1 MEVTQ
6 DVEVTF
12 RDLGLSEGTLAAVEA
27 KGFITPSPIQAAC
40 IPMLLRNEKDI
51 IGRAQTGTG
60 KTAAFGLPLIDL
72 LDEENRSPQAI
83 VITPTRELALQVAN
97 EIISFKGNKRL
108 QVCAVYGGA
117 NMREQL
123 RDLNRG
129 VHIVV
134 GTPGRIMDHIQRGS
148 LDLSGISHVILDE
161 ADEMLDMGFRD
172 DIETILRSTPENN
185 RMLLF
190 SATMPREIL
199 DIARKFMGDY
209 EMISVK
215 KEDVANASIEQMYYD
230 VYERDK
236 LEALIRI
243 METQKDFYGI
253 IFCQTKI
260 DTDSVANKLIERG
273 YGAEALHGDVSQSQR
288 ERILAKFK
296 KKSIN
301 ILVATDVA
309 ARGID
314 VNDLTHV
321 INYAL
326 PQDPESYIHRIGR
339 TGRAGKKGIAISLI
353 APPDFRKLSS
363 IKRIA
368 KTEIKKGILPGIQE
382 VINSKLDNLKEAVTA
397 TIAAGELEKYLVTAE
412 EMLAFSTPEEV
423 VAALLKQLLA
433 DSIDESNFGNISEVV
448 AGGRDSRG
456 GRDFERRGTDRGFG
470 GAGRFGRDRDRGGDR
485 GGFGRDRDGG
495 GDRSRRSFSGATGT
509 GGNREGGERL
519 FIALGKL
526 DNLTPRTLVDL
537 IHEKSGV
544 PGRFINEV
552 KVMEKFSFVSVS
564 DRDADRVINA
574 LNKDSK
580 GNRTIAERSQK

>member
-12 RDLGLSEGTLAAVEA
+12 RDLGLSESTLAAVEA

-40 IPMLLRNEKDI
+40 IPILLRNEKDI

-72 LDEENRSPQAI
+72 LNEDNRSPQAI
-83 VITPTRELALQVAN
+83 IITPTRELALQVAN

-123 RDLNRG
+123 RDLNKG

-190 SATMPREIL
+190 SATMPSEIR

-209 EMISVK
+209 EEIAVQK
-215 KEDVANASIEQMYYD
+215 QDIANRSIEQKYYD

-236 LEALIRI
+236 LEALVRI

-326 PQDPESYIHRIGR
+326 PQDPESYVHRIGR
-339 TGRAGKKGIAISLI
+339 TGRAGKKGIAISLVS
-353 APPDFRKLSS
+353 PPDFRKLAT
-363 IKRIA
+363 IKRVA
-368 KTEIKKGILPGIQE
+368 KTEITKAVLPGIQE
-382 VINSKLDNLKEAVTA
+382 VINSKLDNLKESVTA
-397 TIAAGELEKYLVTAE
+397 TIAAGDLEKYLVTAE
-412 EMLAFSTPEEV
+412 EMLAFSSPEEV
-423 VAALLKQLLA
+423 VAALLKQVLA
-433 DSIDESNFGNISEVV
+433 DTIDESNFGMISEVV
-448 AGGRDSRG
+448 PGGRDGRGG
-456 GRDFERRGTDRGFG
+456 GRDFDRRGGGDRGFG
-470 GAGRFGRDRDRGGDR
+470 GSGRFGRDRDRGGDR

-495 GDRSRRSFSGATGT
+495 GDRSRRSFSGET
-509 GGNREGGERL
+509 GGGREGGERL

>member
-1 MEVTQ
+1 MEVIQ
-6 DVEVTF
+6 DKVVTF
-12 RDLGLSEGTLAAVEA
+12 RDLGLSENTLDAIEA
-27 KGFITPSPIQAAC
+27 KGFTIPTPIQAAC
-40 IPMLLRNEKDI
+40 IPVLLSDEKDI

-72 LDEENRSPQAI
+72 LDEEVRSPQAI
-83 VITPTRELALQVAN
+83 IIAPTRELALQVAN
-97 EIISFKGNKRL
+97 EIISFKGKKRL
-108 QVCAVYGGA
+108 FVAAVYGGA

-123 RDLNRG
+123 RDLQKG
-129 VHIVV
+129 VQIVV

-148 LDLSGISHVILDE
+148 LDLSGISHVVLDE

-172 DIETILRSTPENN
+172 DIESILRSTPENI

-190 SATMPREIL
+190 SATMPPEIR
-199 DIARKFMGDY
+199 DIARKFMGEY
-209 EMISVK
+209 EEIAVQK
-215 KEDVANASIEQMYYD
+215 QDIANSSIEQLYYD

-236 LEALIRI
+236 LEALVRI

-253 IFCQTKI
+253 IFCQTKL

-273 YGAEALHGDVSQSQR
+273 YGAEALHGDVSQHQR

-326 PQDPESYIHRIGR
+326 PQDPESYVHRIGR
-339 TGRAGKKGIAISLI
+339 TGRAGKKGVAISLI
-353 APPDFRKLSS
+353 SPPDFRKLSV
-363 IKRIA
+363 IKRIV
-368 KTEIKKGILPGIQE
+368 KTEIKKGTLPGVQE
-382 VINSKLDNLKEAVTA
+382 VINSKLENMKAEIAETIESGNLD
-397 TIAAGELEKYLVTAE
+397 KYMVTAE
-412 EMLAFSTPEEV
+412 ELLAFSNPEEV
-423 VAALLKQLLA
+423 VAALLKMTLA
-433 DSIDESNFGNISEVV
+433 DTIDESNFGFITEVV
-448 AGGRDSRG
+448 PGGDRGRGGKFGRDGG
-456 GRDFERRGTDRGFG
+456 GRDFGRRE
-470 GAGRFGRDRDRGGDR
+470 GGDR
-485 GGFGRDRDGG
+485 GDRF
-495 GDRSRRSFSGATGT
+495 SRRSFSGNT
-509 GGNREGGERL
+509 GGNRDGERL

-526 DNLTPRTLVDL
+526 DNLTPRKLVDL

-564 DRDADRVINA
+564 DRDADRIINA

-580 GNRTIAERSQK
+580 GSRTIAERSQK

>member
-6 DVEVTF
+6 DKVVTF
-12 RDLGLSEGTLAAVEA
+12 RDLGLSENTLEAVEA
-27 KGFITPSPIQAAC
+27 KGFVTPSPIQAAC
-40 IPMLLRNEKDI
+40 IPILLKDEKDI

-72 LDEENRSPQAI
+72 LDEEIRQPQAI
-83 VITPTRELALQVAN
+83 VIAPTRELALQVAN
-97 EIISFKGNKRL
+97 EIISFKGKKRL
-108 QVCAVYGGA
+108 FVAAVYGGA

-123 RDLNRG
+123 RDLQKG
-129 VHIVV
+129 VQIVV

-172 DIETILRSTPENN
+172 DIESILRSTPEEI

-190 SATMPREIL
+190 SATMPNEIR
-199 DIARKFMGDY
+199 DIARKFMGEY
-209 EMISVK
+209 EEIAVQK
-215 KEDVANASIEQMYYD
+215 QDVANTSIEQMYYD

-236 LEALIRI
+236 LEALVRI

-253 IFCQTKI
+253 IFCQTKL

-321 INYAL
+321 VNYAL
-326 PQDPESYIHRIGR
+326 PQDPESYVHRIGR
-339 TGRAGKKGIAISLI
+339 TGRAGKKGVAISLI
-353 APPDFRKLSS
+353 SPPDFRKLSV
-363 IKRIA
+363 IKRIV
-368 KTEIKKGILPGIQE
+368 KTEIKKGTLPGVQE
-382 VINSKLDNLKEAVTA
+382 VINSKLEHLKADVTSAIEA
-397 TIAAGELEKYLVTAE
+397 GNMEKYLVTAE
-412 EMLAFSTPEEV
+412 ELLAFSTPEDV
-423 VAALLKQLLA
+423 VAALLKMTLA
-433 DSIDESNFGNISEVV
+433 DAIDESNFGTISEVV
-448 AGGRDSRG
+448 SGGGRGDRG
-456 GRDFERRGTDRGFG
+456 GRDFGGRGGQ
-470 GAGRFGRDRDRGGDR
+470 GRFGRDRDRGGDR
-485 GGFGRDRDGG
+485 DG
-495 GDRSRRSFSGATGT
+495 GDRFSRRSFSGNSQ
-509 GGNREGGERL
+509 GNRDGERL

-526 DNLTPRTLVDL
+526 DNLTPRKLVDM
-537 IHEKSGV
+537 INEKSGV
-544 PGRFINEV
+544 PGRFINDV

-564 DRDADRVINA
+564 DRDADRIINA
-574 LNKDSK
+574 LNRDSK
-580 GNRTIAERSQK
+580 GSRAIAERSQK

>member
-6 DVEVTF
+6 DQVVTF
-12 RDLGLSEGTLAAVEA
+12 RDLGLSENTLEAVEA
-27 KGFITPSPIQAAC
+27 KGFTVPSPIQAAC
-40 IPMLLRNEKDI
+40 IPILLRNEKDI

-60 KTAAFGLPLIDL
+60 KTAAFGLPIIDL

-97 EIISFKGNKRL
+97 EIISFKGKKRL

-123 RDLNRG
+123 RDLSKG

-148 LDLSGISHVILDE
+148 LDLSGITHVVLDE

-172 DIETILRSTPENN
+172 DIESILRSTPENN

-190 SATMPREIL
+190 SATMPPEIR
-199 DIARKFMGDY
+199 DIARKFMGEY
-209 EMISVK
+209 EEIAVQK
-215 KEDVANASIEQMYYD
+215 KDIANASIEQLYYD

-236 LEALIRI
+236 LEALVRI

-253 IFCQTKI
+253 IFCQTKL

-273 YGAEALHGDVSQSQR
+273 YGAEALHGDVSQHQR

-326 PQDPESYIHRIGR
+326 PQDPESYVHRIGR

-353 APPDFRKLSS
+353 SPPDFRKLST
-363 IKRIA
+363 IKRIV
-368 KTEIKKGILPGIQE
+368 KTEIKKGTLPGVQE
-382 VINSKLDNLKEAVTA
+382 VINSKLDHLKTAITGSIEA
-397 TIAAGELEKYLVTAE
+397 GGLEKYLVTAE
-412 EMLAFSTPEEV
+412 EMLAFSTPEDV

-433 DSIDESNFGNISEVV
+433 DTIDESNFGMISEVV
-448 AGGRDSRG
+448 PGGRDSRG
-456 GRDFERRGTDRGFG
+456 GRDFERRGGGGFG
-470 GAGRFGRDRDRGGDR
+470 GSGRFGRDRDR
-485 GGFGRDRDGG
+485 DGS
-495 GDRSRRSFSGATGT
+495 GDRSRRSFSGNT

-564 DRDADRVINA
+564 DRDADRIIGA

>member
-6 DVEVTF
+6 DQVVTF
-12 RDLGLSEGTLAAVEA
+12 RDLGLSENTLEAVEA
-27 KGFITPSPIQAAC
+27 KGFTVPSPIQAAC
-40 IPMLLRNEKDI
+40 IPILLRNEKDI

-60 KTAAFGLPLIDL
+60 KTAAFGLPIIDL

-97 EIISFKGNKRL
+97 EIISFKGKKRL

-123 RDLNRG
+123 RDLSKG

-148 LDLSGISHVILDE
+148 LDLSGITHVVLDE

-172 DIETILRSTPENN
+172 DIESILRSTPENN

-190 SATMPREIL
+190 SATMPPEIR
-199 DIARKFMGDY
+199 DIARKFMGEY
-209 EMISVK
+209 EEIAVQK
-215 KEDVANASIEQMYYD
+215 KDIANASIEQLYYD

-236 LEALIRI
+236 LEALVRI

-253 IFCQTKI
+253 IFCQTKL

-273 YGAEALHGDVSQSQR
+273 YGAEALHGDVSQHQR

-326 PQDPESYIHRIGR
+326 PQDPESYVHRIGR

-353 APPDFRKLSS
+353 SPPDFRKLST
-363 IKRIA
+363 IKRIV
-368 KTEIKKGILPGIQE
+368 KTEIKKGTLPGVQE
-382 VINSKLDNLKEAVTA
+382 VINSKLDHLKTAITGSIEA
-397 TIAAGELEKYLVTAE
+397 GGLEKYLVTAE
-412 EMLAFSTPEEV
+412 EMLAFSTPEDV

-433 DSIDESNFGNISEVV
+433 DTIDESNFGMISEVV
-448 AGGRDSRG
+448 PG
-456 GRDFERRGTDRGFG
+456 GRDFERRGGGGFG
-470 GAGRFGRDRDRGGDR
+470 GSGRFGRDRDR
-485 GGFGRDRDGG
+485 DGS
-495 GDRSRRSFSGATGT
+495 GDRSRRSFSGNT

-564 DRDADRVINA
+564 DRDADRIIGA

>member
-1 MEVTQ
+1 MQAFLKHIMNLTEEQ
-6 DVEVTF
+6 DVTF
-12 RDLGLSEGTLAAVEA
+12 RDLGLSENVLQAVEA
-27 KGFITPSPIQAAC
+27 KGFTKPSPIQAAC
-40 IPMLLRNEKDI
+40 IPILLKNEKDI

-60 KTAAFGLPLIDL
+60 KTAAFGLPLIEL
-72 LDEENRSPQAI
+72 LDEENRVPQAI

-123 RDLNRG
+123 RDLSRG

-148 LDLSGISHVILDE
+148 LNLGAITHAVLDE

-172 DIETILRSTPENN
+172 DIESILRSTPDGI

-190 SATMPREIL
+190 SATMPPEIR
-199 DIARKFMGDY
+199 DIARKFMGEY
-209 EMISVK
+209 EEIAVQK
-215 KEDVANASIEQMYYD
+215 QQIANASIEQMYYD

-236 LEALIRI
+236 LEALVRI

-273 YGAEALHGDVSQSQR
+273 YGAEALHGDVSQNQR

-326 PQDPESYIHRIGR
+326 PQDPESYVHRIGR
-339 TGRAGKKGIAISLI
+339 TGRAGKTGVAISLVS
-353 APPDFRKLSS
+353 PPDFRKLAV
-363 IKRIA
+363 IKRIV
-368 KTEIKKGILPGIQE
+368 KTEIRKATLPGVQE
-382 VINSKLDNLKEAVTA
+382 VINSKLEHMKADVTETIEAGNLD
-397 TIAAGELEKYLVTAE
+397 KYLVTAE
-412 EMLAFSTPEEV
+412 ELLAFSSPEEV
-423 VAALLKQLLA
+423 VAALLKLNLA
-433 DSIDESNFGNISEVV
+433 DTIDESNFGAISEVV
-448 AGGRDSRG
+448 NGGRG
-456 GRDFERRGTDRGFG
+456 DRGSYG
-470 GAGRFGRDRDRGGDR
+470 DRGDR
-485 GGFGRDRDGG
+485 GGKFGRRDRDRDGG
-495 GDRSRRSFSGATGT
+495 RDGGDRFRKSFSG
-509 GGNREGGERL
+509 NREEGERL

-537 IHEKSGV
+537 INEKSGV
-544 PGRFINEV
+544 PGRFINNV
-552 KVMEKFSFVSVS
+552 KVMEKFSFISVS
-564 DRDADRVINA
+564 ERDADRIINA
-574 LNKDSK
+574 LNKDSR
-580 GNRTIAERSQK
+580 GSRTIAERSQK

>member
-1 MEVTQ
+1 
-6 DVEVTF
+6 
-12 RDLGLSEGTLAAVEA
+12 
-27 KGFITPSPIQAAC
+27 
-40 IPMLLRNEKDI
+40 
-51 IGRAQTGTG
+51 
-60 KTAAFGLPLIDL
+60 
-72 LDEENRSPQAI
+72 
-83 VITPTRELALQVAN
+83 
-97 EIISFKGNKRL
+97 
-108 QVCAVYGGA
+108 
-117 NMREQL
+117 
-123 RDLNRG
+123 
-129 VHIVV
+129 
-134 GTPGRIMDHIQRGS
+134 
-148 LDLSGISHVILDE
+148 
-161 ADEMLDMGFRD
+161 
-172 DIETILRSTPENN
+172 
-185 RMLLF
+185 
-190 SATMPREIL
+190 
-199 DIARKFMGDY
+199 
-209 EMISVK
+209 
-215 KEDVANASIEQMYYD
+215 
-230 VYERDK
+230 
-236 LEALIRI
+236 

-253 IFCQTKI
+253 IFCQTKL

-273 YGAEALHGDVSQSQR
+273 YGAEALHGDVSQHQR

-326 PQDPESYIHRIGR
+326 PQDPESYVHRIGR

-353 APPDFRKLSS
+353 SPPDFRKLST
-363 IKRIA
+363 IKRIV
-368 KTEIKKGILPGIQE
+368 KTEIKKGTLPGVQE
-382 VINSKLDNLKEAVTA
+382 VINSKLDHLKTAITGSIEA
-397 TIAAGELEKYLVTAE
+397 GGLEKYLVTAE
-412 EMLAFSTPEEV
+412 EMLAFSTPEDV

-433 DSIDESNFGNISEVV
+433 DTIDESNFGMISEVV
-448 AGGRDSRG
+448 PGGRDSRG
-456 GRDFERRGTDRGFG
+456 GRDFERRGGGGFG
-470 GAGRFGRDRDRGGDR
+470 GSGRFGRDRDR
-485 GGFGRDRDGG
+485 DGS
-495 GDRSRRSFSGATGT
+495 GDRSRRSFSGNT

-564 DRDADRVINA
+564 DRDADRIIGA

>member
-1 MEVTQ
+1 MEVIQ
-6 DVEVTF
+6 ENVVTF
-12 RDLGLSEGTLAAVEA
+12 RDLGLTENTLEAIEA
-27 KGFITPSPIQAAC
+27 KGFTIPTPIQAAC
-40 IPMLLRNEKDI
+40 IPVLLKDEKDI

-83 VITPTRELALQVAN
+83 IIAPTRELALQVAN
-97 EIISFKGNKRL
+97 EIISFKGKKRL
-108 QVCAVYGGA
+108 FVAAVYGGA

-123 RDLNRG
+123 RDLQKG
-129 VHIVV
+129 VQIVV

-148 LDLSGISHVILDE
+148 LDLSGISHVVLDE

-172 DIETILRSTPENN
+172 DIESILRSTPENV

-190 SATMPREIL
+190 SATMPPEIR
-199 DIARKFMGDY
+199 DIARKFMGAY
-209 EMISVK
+209 EEIAVQK
-215 KEDVANASIEQMYYD
+215 QDIANSSIEQLYYD

-236 LEALIRI
+236 LEALVRI

-253 IFCQTKI
+253 IFCQTKL

-273 YGAEALHGDVSQSQR
+273 YGAEALHGDVSQHQR

-326 PQDPESYIHRIGR
+326 PQDPESYVHRIGR
-339 TGRAGKKGIAISLI
+339 TGRAGKKGVAISLI
-353 APPDFRKLSS
+353 SPPDFRKLSV
-363 IKRIA
+363 IKRIV
-368 KTEIKKGILPGIQE
+368 KTEIKKGTLPGVQE
-382 VINSKLDNLKEAVTA
+382 VINSKLENLKSDITGLIEA
-397 TIAAGELEKYLVTAE
+397 GNLDKYLVTAE
-412 EMLAFSTPEEV
+412 ELLAFNSPEEV
-423 VAALLKQLLA
+423 VAALLKQTLA
-433 DSIDESNFGNISEVV
+433 DTIDESNFGVISEVTPG
-448 AGGRDSRG
+448 GGREGRG
-456 GRDFERRGTDRGFG
+456 GK
-470 GAGRFGRDRDRGGDR
+470 FGRDRDFGRGDRDFGGGRRDGGDR
-485 GGFGRDRDGG
+485 F
-495 GDRSRRSFSGATGT
+495 RRSFSGNTNGH
-509 GGNREGGERL
+509 GEGERL

-526 DNLTPRTLVDL
+526 DNLTPRKLVDL
-537 IHEKSGV
+537 INEKSGV

-564 DRDADRVINA
+564 DRDADRIINA
-574 LNKDSK
+574 LNRDSK

>member
-1 MEVTQ
+1 MQAFLKHIMNLTEEQ
-6 DVEVTF
+6 DVTF
-12 RDLGLSEGTLAAVEA
+12 RDLGLSENVLQAVEA
-27 KGFITPSPIQAAC
+27 KGFTKPSPIQAAC
-40 IPMLLRNEKDI
+40 IPILLKNEKDI

-60 KTAAFGLPLIDL
+60 KTAAFGLPLIEL
-72 LDEENRSPQAI
+72 LDEENRVPQAI

-123 RDLNRG
+123 RDLSRG

-148 LDLSGISHVILDE
+148 LNLGAITHAVLDE

-172 DIETILRSTPENN
+172 DIESILRSTPEGI

-190 SATMPREIL
+190 SATMPPEIR
-199 DIARKFMGDY
+199 DIARKFMGEY
-209 EMISVK
+209 EEIAVQK
-215 KEDVANASIEQMYYD
+215 QQIANASIEQMYYD

-236 LEALIRI
+236 LEALVRI

-273 YGAEALHGDVSQSQR
+273 YGAEALHGDVSQNQR

-339 TGRAGKKGIAISLI
+339 TGRAGKTGIAISLVS
-353 APPDFRKLSS
+353 PPDFRKLAV
-363 IKRIA
+363 IKRLV
-368 KTEIKKGILPGIQE
+368 KTEIRKATLPGVQE
-382 VINSKLDNLKEAVTA
+382 VINSKLEHMKADVTETIEAGNLD
-397 TIAAGELEKYLVTAE
+397 KYLVTAE
-412 EMLAFSTPEEV
+412 ELLAFSSPEEV
-423 VAALLKQLLA
+423 VAALLKLNLA
-433 DSIDESNFGNISEVV
+433 DTIDESNFGAISEVV
-448 AGGRDSRG
+448 NGGRG
-456 GRDFERRGTDRGFG
+456 DRGSYG
-470 GAGRFGRDRDRGGDR
+470 DRGDR
-485 GGFGRDRDGG
+485 GGKFGRRDRDRDGG
-495 GDRSRRSFSGATGT
+495 RDGGDRFRKSFSG
-509 GGNREGGERL
+509 NREEGERL

-537 IHEKSGV
+537 INEKSGV
-544 PGRFINEV
+544 PGRFINNV
-552 KVMEKFSFVSVS
+552 KVMEKFSFISVS
-564 DRDADRVINA
+564 ERDADRIINA
-574 LNKDSK
+574 LNKDSR

>member
-6 DVEVTF
+6 DKVVTF
-12 RDLGLSEGTLAAVEA
+12 RDLGLSENTLEAVEA
-27 KGFITPSPIQAAC
+27 KGFVTPSPIQAAC
-40 IPMLLRNEKDI
+40 IPILLRDEKDI

-83 VITPTRELALQVAN
+83 IITPTRELALQVAN
-97 EIISFKGNKRL
+97 EIISFKGRKRL
-108 QVCAVYGGA
+108 FVAAVYGGA

-123 RDLNRG
+123 RDLQKG
-129 VHIVV
+129 VQIVV

-148 LDLSGISHVILDE
+148 LDLSGISHVVLDE

-172 DIETILRSTPENN
+172 DIESILRSTPENN

-190 SATMPREIL
+190 SATMPPEIR
-199 DIARKFMGDY
+199 DIARKFMGEY
-209 EMISVK
+209 EEIAVQK
-215 KEDVANASIEQMYYD
+215 QDIANTSIEQMYYD

-236 LEALIRI
+236 LEALVRI

-296 KKSIN
+296 KKAIN

-326 PQDPESYIHRIGR
+326 PQDPESYVHRIGR

-353 APPDFRKLSS
+353 SPPDFRKLST
-363 IKRIA
+363 IKRIV
-368 KTEIKKGILPGIQE
+368 KTEIKKGTLPGVQE
-382 VINSKLDNLKEAVTA
+382 VINSKLEHLKADVTSLIEA
-397 TIAAGELEKYLVTAE
+397 GNLEKYMVTAE
-412 EMLAFSTPEEV
+412 ELLAFSSPEDV
-423 VAALLKQLLA
+423 VAALLRMTLA
-433 DSIDESNFGNISEVV
+433 DAIDESNFGAISEVTPG
-448 AGGRDSRG
+448 GGRDRG
-456 GRDFERRGTDRGFG
+456 GRDFERRDRGFG
-470 GAGRFGRDRDRGGDR
+470 GSGRFGRDRDRGDR
-485 GGFGRDRDGG
+485 RDRDGG
-495 GDRSRRSFSGATGT
+495 GDRSRRSFSGNT
-509 GGNREGGERL
+509 GNRDGERL

-526 DNLTPRTLVDL
+526 DNLTPRTLVDM

-544 PGRFINEV
+544 PGRFINDV
-552 KVMEKFSFVSVS
+552 KVMEKFSFISVS
-564 DRDADRVINA
+564 DRDADRIINA
-574 LNKDSK
+574 MNKDAK
-580 GNRTIAERSQK
+580 GNRAIAERSQK

>member
-1 MEVTQ
+1 MQAFLKHIMNLTEEQ
-6 DVEVTF
+6 DVTF
-12 RDLGLSEGTLAAVEA
+12 RDLGLSENVLQAVEA
-27 KGFITPSPIQAAC
+27 KGFTKPSPIQAAC
-40 IPMLLRNEKDI
+40 IPILLKNEKDI

-60 KTAAFGLPLIDL
+60 KTAAFGLPLIEL
-72 LDEENRSPQAI
+72 LDEENRVPQAI

-123 RDLNRG
+123 RDLSRG

-148 LDLSGISHVILDE
+148 LNLGAITHAVLDE

-172 DIETILRSTPENN
+172 DIESILRSTPDGI

-190 SATMPREIL
+190 SATMPPEIR
-199 DIARKFMGDY
+199 DIARKFMGEY
-209 EMISVK
+209 EEIAVQK
-215 KEDVANASIEQMYYD
+215 QQIANASIEQMYYD

-236 LEALIRI
+236 LEALVRI

-273 YGAEALHGDVSQSQR
+273 YGAEALHGDVSQNQR

-326 PQDPESYIHRIGR
+326 PQDPESYVHRIGR
-339 TGRAGKKGIAISLI
+339 TGRAGKTGIAISLVS
-353 APPDFRKLSS
+353 PPDFRKLAV
-363 IKRIA
+363 IKRIV
-368 KTEIKKGILPGIQE
+368 KTEIRKATLPGVQE
-382 VINSKLDNLKEAVTA
+382 VINSKLEHMKADVTETIEAGNLD
-397 TIAAGELEKYLVTAE
+397 KYLVTAE
-412 EMLAFSTPEEV
+412 ELLAFSSPEEV
-423 VAALLKQLLA
+423 VAALLKLNLA
-433 DSIDESNFGNISEVV
+433 DTIDESNFGAISEVV
-448 AGGRDSRG
+448 NGGRG
-456 GRDFERRGTDRGFG
+456 DRGSYG
-470 GAGRFGRDRDRGGDR
+470 DRGDR
-485 GGFGRDRDGG
+485 GGKFGRRDRDRDGG
-495 GDRSRRSFSGATGT
+495 RDGGDRFRKSFSG
-509 GGNREGGERL
+509 NREEGERL

-537 IHEKSGV
+537 INEKSGV
-544 PGRFINEV
+544 PGRFINNV
-552 KVMEKFSFVSVS
+552 KVMEKFSFISVS
-564 DRDADRVINA
+564 ERDADRIINA
-574 LNKDSK
+574 LNKDSR

>member
-1 MEVTQ
+1 MQAFLKHIMNLTEEQ
-6 DVEVTF
+6 DVTF
-12 RDLGLSEGTLAAVEA
+12 RDLGLSENVLQAVEA
-27 KGFITPSPIQAAC
+27 KGFTKPSPIQAAC
-40 IPMLLRNEKDI
+40 IPILLKNEKDI

-60 KTAAFGLPLIDL
+60 KTAAFGLPLIEL
-72 LDEENRSPQAI
+72 LDEENRVPQAI

-123 RDLNRG
+123 RDLSRG

-148 LDLSGISHVILDE
+148 LNLGAITHAVLDE

-172 DIETILRSTPENN
+172 DIESILRSTPDGI

-190 SATMPREIL
+190 SATMPPEIR
-199 DIARKFMGDY
+199 DIARKFMGEY
-209 EMISVK
+209 EEIAVQK
-215 KEDVANASIEQMYYD
+215 QQIANASIEQMYYD

-236 LEALIRI
+236 LEALVRI

-273 YGAEALHGDVSQSQR
+273 YGAEALHGDVSQNQR

-339 TGRAGKKGIAISLI
+339 TGRAGKTGIAISLVS
-353 APPDFRKLSS
+353 PPDFRKLAV
-363 IKRIA
+363 IKRLV
-368 KTEIKKGILPGIQE
+368 KTEIRKATLPGVQE
-382 VINSKLDNLKEAVTA
+382 VINSKLEHMKADVTETIEAGNLD
-397 TIAAGELEKYLVTAE
+397 KYLVTAE
-412 EMLAFSTPEEV
+412 ELLAFSSPEEV
-423 VAALLKQLLA
+423 VAALLKLNLA
-433 DSIDESNFGNISEVV
+433 DTIDESNFGAISEVV
-448 AGGRDSRG
+448 NGGRGD
-456 GRDFERRGTDRGFG
+456 RGTYGDR
-470 GAGRFGRDRDRGGDR
+470 GDR
-485 GGFGRDRDGG
+485 GGKFGRRDRDRDGG
-495 GDRSRRSFSGATGT
+495 RDGGDRFRKSFSG
-509 GGNREGGERL
+509 NREEGERL

-537 IHEKSGV
+537 INEKSGV
-544 PGRFINEV
+544 PGRFINNV
-552 KVMEKFSFVSVS
+552 KVMEKFSFISVS
-564 DRDADRVINA
+564 ERDADRIINA
-574 LNKDSK
+574 LNKDSR

>member
-6 DVEVTF
+6 DQVVTF
-12 RDLGLSEGTLAAVEA
+12 RDLGLSENTLEAVEA
-27 KGFITPSPIQAAC
+27 KGFTVPSPIQAAC
-40 IPMLLRNEKDI
+40 IPILLRNEKDI

-60 KTAAFGLPLIDL
+60 KTAAFGLPIIDL

-97 EIISFKGNKRL
+97 EIISFKGKKRL

-123 RDLNRG
+123 RDLSKG

-148 LDLSGISHVILDE
+148 LDLSGITHVVLDE

-172 DIETILRSTPENN
+172 DIESILRSTPENN

-190 SATMPREIL
+190 SATMPPEIR
-199 DIARKFMGDY
+199 DIARKFMGEY
-209 EMISVK
+209 EEIAVQK
-215 KEDVANASIEQMYYD
+215 KDIANASLEQLYYD

-236 LEALIRI
+236 LEALVRI

-253 IFCQTKI
+253 IFCQTKL

-273 YGAEALHGDVSQSQR
+273 YGAEALHGDVSQHQR

-326 PQDPESYIHRIGR
+326 PQDPESYVHRIGR

-353 APPDFRKLSS
+353 SPPDFRKLST
-363 IKRIA
+363 IKRIV
-368 KTEIKKGILPGIQE
+368 KTEIKKGTLPGVQE
-382 VINSKLDNLKEAVTA
+382 VINSKLDHLKTAITGSIEA
-397 TIAAGELEKYLVTAE
+397 GGLEKYLVTAE
-412 EMLAFSTPEEV
+412 EMLAFSTPEDV

-433 DSIDESNFGNISEVV
+433 DTIDESNFGMISEVV
-448 AGGRDSRG
+448 PGGRDSRG
-456 GRDFERRGTDRGFG
+456 GRDFERRGGGGFG
-470 GAGRFGRDRDRGGDR
+470 GSGRFGRDRDR
-485 GGFGRDRDGG
+485 DGS
-495 GDRSRRSFSGATGT
+495 GDRSRRSFSGNT

-564 DRDADRVINA
+564 DRDADRIIGA

>member
-12 RDLGLSEGTLAAVEA
+12 RDLGLSESTLAAVEA

-123 RDLNRG
+123 RDLNKG

-236 LEALIRI
+236 LEALVRI

-339 TGRAGKKGIAISLI
+339 TGRAGKKGVAISLI
-353 APPDFRKLSS
+353 APPDFRKLNS

-368 KTEIKKGILPGIQE
+368 KTEIKKGTLPGIQE
-382 VINSKLDNLKEAVTA
+382 VINSKLEHLKDAITA

-423 VAALLKQLLA
+423 VAALLKQVLA
-433 DSIDESNFGNISEVV
+433 DTIDESNFGMISEVV
-448 AGGRDSRG
+448 PGGRDSRG
-456 GRDFERRGTDRGFG
+456 GRDFERRGTDRGGFG
-470 GAGRFGRDRDRGGDR
+470 GSGRFGRDRDRGGDR

-495 GDRSRRSFSGATGT
+495 GDRSRRSFSGET
-509 GGNREGGERL
+509 GGGREGGERL

>member
-1 MEVTQ
+1 MEFTQ
-6 DVEVTF
+6 EQSVTF
-12 RDLGLSEGTLAAVEA
+12 RDLGLSENTLEAVQA
-27 KGFITPSPIQAAC
+27 KGFVTPSPIQAAC
-40 IPMLLRNEKDI
+40 IPILLKNERDI

-72 LDEENRSPQAI
+72 LNEENRTPQAI
-83 VITPTRELALQVAN
+83 IITPTRELALQVAN
-97 EIISFKGNKRL
+97 EIISFKGSKRL

-123 RDLNRG
+123 RDLSRG

-134 GTPGRIMDHIQRGS
+134 GTPGRIMDHIQRGT
-148 LDLSGISHVILDE
+148 LDLSQISHVVLDE

-172 DIETILRSTPENN
+172 DIESILRSTPENN

-190 SATMPREIL
+190 SATMPPEIR

-209 EMISVK
+209 EEIAVQK
-215 KEDVANASIEQMYYD
+215 QHVANASIDQIYYD

-236 LEALIRI
+236 LEALVRI

-260 DTDSVANKLIERG
+260 DTDGVANKLIERG
-273 YGAEALHGDVSQSQR
+273 YSAEALHGDVSQNQR

-326 PQDPESYIHRIGR
+326 PQDPESYVHRIGR
-339 TGRAGKKGIAISLI
+339 TGRAGKTGIAISLVS
-353 APPDFRKLSS
+353 PPDFRKLST

-368 KTEIKKGILPGIQE
+368 KSEIRKGTLPGVQE
-382 VINSKLDNLKEAVTA
+382 VISAKLDNLKEEVTS
-397 TIAAGELEKYLVTAE
+397 IIEAGNIDKYLVTAE
-412 EMLAFSTPEEV
+412 ELLAFSSPEDV
-423 VAALLKQLLA
+423 VAALLKMNLA
-433 DSIDESNFGNISEVV
+433 DSIDEDNFGAISEVV
-448 AGGRDSRG
+448 PGGREPG
-456 GRDFERRGTDRGFG
+456 GKFG
-470 GAGRFGRDRDRGGDR
+470 RRDRDRSDRGDRGERGGDR
-485 GGFGRDRDGG
+485 FRK
-495 GDRSRRSFSGATGT
+495 SFSGAG
-509 GGNREGGERL
+509 REGERL

-526 DNLTPRTLVDL
+526 DNLTPRTLVEL
-537 IHEKSGV
+537 IREKSGV
-544 PGRFINEV
+544 PGRFINDV
-552 KVMEKFSFVSVS
+552 KVMEKFSFISVS
-564 DRDADRVINA
+564 ERDADRIINA
-574 LNKDSK
+574 LNKDAK
-580 GNRTIAERSQK
+580 GKRTIAERSQK

>member
-1 MEVTQ
+1 MRAFLKHIMEVIQ
-6 DVEVTF
+6 DNVVTF
-12 RDLGLSEGTLAAVEA
+12 RDLGLSENTLEAVEA
-27 KGFITPSPIQAAC
+27 KGFVTPSPIQAAC
-40 IPMLLRNEKDI
+40 IPILLRDEKDI

-97 EIISFKGNKRL
+97 EIISFKGKKRL
-108 QVCAVYGGA
+108 VVAAVYGGA

-123 RDLNRG
+123 RDLQKG

-148 LDLSGISHVILDE
+148 LDLSGISHVVLDE

-172 DIETILRSTPENN
+172 DIESILRSTPENI

-190 SATMPREIL
+190 SATMPPEIR
-199 DIARKFMGDY
+199 DIARKFMGEY
-209 EMISVK
+209 EEIAVQK
-215 KEDVANASIEQMYYD
+215 QDIANASIEQMYYD

-236 LEALIRI
+236 LEALVRI

-253 IFCQTKI
+253 IFCQTKL

-273 YGAEALHGDVSQSQR
+273 YSAEALHGDVSQHQR

-296 KKSIN
+296 KKAIN

-326 PQDPESYIHRIGR
+326 PQDPESYVHRIGR

-353 APPDFRKLSS
+353 SPPDFRKLSV
-363 IKRIA
+363 IKRIV
-368 KTEIKKGILPGIQE
+368 KTEIKKGTLPGVHE
-382 VINSKLDNLKEAVTA
+382 VINSKLEHLKSNIADLIEA
-397 TIAAGELEKYLVTAE
+397 GGLEKYLVTAE
-412 EMLAFSTPEEV
+412 ELLAFNTPEEV
-423 VAALLKQLLA
+423 VAALLRRTLA
-433 DSIDESNFGNISEVV
+433 DTIDESNFGFISEVV
-448 AGGRDSRG
+448 PGGRDSRG
-456 GRDFERRGTDRGFG
+456 GG
-470 GAGRFGRDRDRGGDR
+470 GGGKFGRDRDFGGGRDFGRRNDRGGDR
-485 GGFGRDRDGG
+485 EGG
-495 GDRSRRSFSGATGT
+495 GDRFRRSFSGNT
-509 GGNREGGERL
+509 GGGEGERL

-564 DRDADRVINA
+564 DRDADRIISA
-574 LNKDSK
+574 LNKDAK
-580 GNRTIAERSQK
+580 GSRTIAERSQK

>member
-1 MEVTQ
+1 MQAFLKHIMNLTEEQ
-6 DVEVTF
+6 DVTF
-12 RDLGLSEGTLAAVEA
+12 RDLGLSENVLQAVEA
-27 KGFITPSPIQAAC
+27 KGFTKPSPIQAAC
-40 IPMLLRNEKDI
+40 IPILLKNEKDI

-60 KTAAFGLPLIDL
+60 KTAAFGLPLIEL
-72 LDEENRSPQAI
+72 LDEENRVPQAI

-123 RDLNRG
+123 RDLSRG

-148 LDLSGISHVILDE
+148 LNLGAITHAVLDE

-172 DIETILRSTPENN
+172 DIESILRSTPEGI

-190 SATMPREIL
+190 SATMPPEIR
-199 DIARKFMGDY
+199 DIARKFMGEY
-209 EMISVK
+209 EEIAVQK
-215 KEDVANASIEQMYYD
+215 QQIANASIEQMYYD

-236 LEALIRI
+236 LEALVRI

-273 YGAEALHGDVSQSQR
+273 YGAEALHGDVSQNQR

-339 TGRAGKKGIAISLI
+339 TGRAGKTGVAISLVS
-353 APPDFRKLSS
+353 PPDFRKLAV
-363 IKRIA
+363 IKRLV
-368 KTEIKKGILPGIQE
+368 KTEIRKATLPGVQE
-382 VINSKLDNLKEAVTA
+382 VINSKLEHMKADVTETIEAGNLD
-397 TIAAGELEKYLVTAE
+397 KYLVTAE
-412 EMLAFSTPEEV
+412 ELLAFSSPEEV
-423 VAALLKQLLA
+423 VAALLKLNLA
-433 DSIDESNFGNISEVV
+433 DTIDESNFGAISEVV
-448 AGGRDSRG
+448 NGGRG
-456 GRDFERRGTDRGFG
+456 DRGSYG
-470 GAGRFGRDRDRGGDR
+470 DRGDR
-485 GGFGRDRDGG
+485 GGKFGRRDRDRDGG
-495 GDRSRRSFSGATGT
+495 RDGGDRFRKSFSG
-509 GGNREGGERL
+509 NREEGERL

-537 IHEKSGV
+537 INEKSGV
-544 PGRFINEV
+544 PGRFINNV
-552 KVMEKFSFVSVS
+552 KVMEKFSFISVS
-564 DRDADRVINA
+564 ERDADRIINA
-574 LNKDSK
+574 LNKDSR

>member
-1 MEVTQ
+1 MEFTQ
-6 DVEVTF
+6 EQSVTF
-12 RDLGLSEGTLAAVEA
+12 RDLGLSENTLEAVQA
-27 KGFITPSPIQAAC
+27 KGFVTPSPIQAAC
-40 IPMLLRNEKDI
+40 IPILLKNEKDI

-72 LDEENRSPQAI
+72 LDEENRTPQAI
-83 VITPTRELALQVAN
+83 IITPTRELALQVAN
-97 EIISFKGNKRL
+97 EIISFRGRKKL

-123 RDLNRG
+123 RELSRG

-134 GTPGRIMDHIQRGS
+134 GTPGRIMDHIQRGT
-148 LDLSGISHVILDE
+148 LDLSRISHVVLDE

-172 DIETILRSTPENN
+172 DIEFILRSTPENI

-190 SATMPREIL
+190 SATMPPEIL

-209 EMISVK
+209 EEISVQK
-215 KEDVANASIEQMYYD
+215 QHVANASIDQIYYE

-236 LEALIRI
+236 LEALVRI

-260 DTDSVANKLIERG
+260 DTDGVANKLIERG
-273 YGAEALHGDVSQSQR
+273 YSAEALHGDVSQNQR

-326 PQDPESYIHRIGR
+326 PQDPESYVHRIGR
-339 TGRAGKKGIAISLI
+339 TGRAGKTGIAISLVS
-353 APPDFRKLSS
+353 PPDFRKLST

-368 KTEIKKGILPGIQE
+368 KSEIRKGKLPGVQE
-382 VINSKLDNLKEAVTA
+382 VISAKLENLKEEVTG
-397 TIAAGELEKYLVTAE
+397 IIEAGNIDKYFITAE
-412 EMLAFSTPEEV
+412 ELLAFSSPEEV
-423 VAALLKQLLA
+423 VAALIKMNLA
-433 DSIDESNFGNISEVV
+433 DSIDEDNFGVISEVV
-448 AGGRDSRG
+448 SGGREPG
-456 GRDFERRGTDRGFG
+456 GKS
-470 GAGRFGRDRDRGGDR
+470 GRRDRDRSDRLDRGGDR
-485 GGFGRDRDGG
+485 FRK
-495 GDRSRRSFSGATGT
+495 SFSGAG
-509 GGNREGGERL
+509 REGERL

-526 DNLTPRTLVDL
+526 DNLTPRTLVEL
-537 IHEKSGV
+537 IREKSGV
-544 PGRFINEV
+544 PGRFINDV

-564 DRDADRVINA
+564 ERDADRIINA
-574 LNKDSK
+574 LNKDAK
-580 GNRTIAERSQK
+580 GKRTIAERSQK

>member
-1 MEVTQ
+1 MQAFLKHIMNLTEEQ
-6 DVEVTF
+6 DVTF
-12 RDLGLSEGTLAAVEA
+12 RDLGLSENVLQAVEA
-27 KGFITPSPIQAAC
+27 KGFTKPSPIQAAC
-40 IPMLLRNEKDI
+40 IPILLKNEKDI

-60 KTAAFGLPLIDL
+60 KTAAFGLPLIEL
-72 LDEENRSPQAI
+72 LDEENRVPQAI

-123 RDLNRG
+123 RDLSRG

-148 LDLSGISHVILDE
+148 LNLGAITHAVLDE

-172 DIETILRSTPENN
+172 DIESILRSTPDGI

-190 SATMPREIL
+190 SATMPPEIR
-199 DIARKFMGDY
+199 DIARKFMGEY
-209 EMISVK
+209 EEIAVQK
-215 KEDVANASIEQMYYD
+215 QQIANASIEQMYYD

-236 LEALIRI
+236 LEALVRI

-273 YGAEALHGDVSQSQR
+273 YGAEALHGDVSQNQR

-339 TGRAGKKGIAISLI
+339 TGRAGKTGIAISLVS
-353 APPDFRKLSS
+353 PPDFRKLAV
-363 IKRIA
+363 IKRLV
-368 KTEIKKGILPGIQE
+368 KTEIRKATLPGVQE
-382 VINSKLDNLKEAVTA
+382 VINSKLEHMKADVTETIEAGNLD
-397 TIAAGELEKYLVTAE
+397 KYLVTAE
-412 EMLAFSTPEEV
+412 ELLAFSSPEEV
-423 VAALLKQLLA
+423 VAALLKLNLA
-433 DSIDESNFGNISEVV
+433 DTINESNFGAISEVV
-448 AGGRDSRG
+448 NGGRG
-456 GRDFERRGTDRGFG
+456 DRGSYG
-470 GAGRFGRDRDRGGDR
+470 DRGDR
-485 GGFGRDRDGG
+485 GGKFGRRDRDRDGG
-495 GDRSRRSFSGATGT
+495 RDGGDRFRKSFSG
-509 GGNREGGERL
+509 NREEGERL

-537 IHEKSGV
+537 INEKSGV
-544 PGRFINEV
+544 PGRFINNV
-552 KVMEKFSFVSVS
+552 KVMEKFSFISVS
-564 DRDADRVINA
+564 ERDADRIINA
-574 LNKDSK
+574 LNKDSR

>member
-1 MEVTQ
+1 MTLFSTIGIREDIQKALEVLNFTDPTPVQ
-6 DVEVTF
+6 MQAIPLLLAGHN
-12 RDLGLSEGTLAAVEA
+12 DLIAL
-27 KGFITPSPIQAAC
+27 
-40 IPMLLRNEKDI
+40 
-51 IGRAQTGTG
+51 AQTGTG
-60 KTAAFGLPLIDL
+60 KTAAFGLPLIEL
-72 LDEENRSPQAI
+72 LDEENRVPQAI

-123 RDLNRG
+123 RDLSRG

-148 LDLSGISHVILDE
+148 LNLGAITHAVLDE

-172 DIETILRSTPENN
+172 DIESILRSTPDGI

-190 SATMPREIL
+190 SATMPPEIR
-199 DIARKFMGDY
+199 DIARKFMGEY
-209 EMISVK
+209 EEIAVQK
-215 KEDVANASIEQMYYD
+215 QQIANASIEQMYYD

-236 LEALIRI
+236 LEALVRI

-273 YGAEALHGDVSQSQR
+273 YGAEALHGDVSQNQR

-339 TGRAGKKGIAISLI
+339 TGRAGKTGIAISLVS
-353 APPDFRKLSS
+353 PPDFRKLAV
-363 IKRIA
+363 IKRLV
-368 KTEIKKGILPGIQE
+368 KTEIRKATLPGVQE
-382 VINSKLDNLKEAVTA
+382 VINSKLEHMKADVTETIEAGNLD
-397 TIAAGELEKYLVTAE
+397 KYLVTAE
-412 EMLAFSTPEEV
+412 ELLAFSSPEEV
-423 VAALLKQLLA
+423 VAALLKLNLA
-433 DSIDESNFGNISEVV
+433 DTINESNFGAISEVV
-448 AGGRDSRG
+448 NGGRGDRGSFGDRGDRSSKFGRREREGGRD
-456 GRDFERRGTDRGFG
+456 
-470 GAGRFGRDRDRGGDR
+470 GGDR
-485 GGFGRDRDGG
+485 FRK
-495 GDRSRRSFSGATGT
+495 SFSG
-509 GGNREGGERL
+509 NREEGERL

-537 IHEKSGV
+537 INEKSGV
-544 PGRFINEV
+544 PGRFINNV
-552 KVMEKFSFVSVS
+552 KVMEKFSFISVS
-564 DRDADRVINA
+564 ERDADRIINA
-574 LNKDSK
+574 LNKDSR

>member
-1 MEVTQ
+1 MEVIQ
-6 DVEVTF
+6 ENVVTF
-12 RDLGLSEGTLAAVEA
+12 RDLGLTENTLEAIEA
-27 KGFITPSPIQAAC
+27 KGFTIPTPIQAAC
-40 IPMLLRNEKDI
+40 IPVLLKDEKDI

-83 VITPTRELALQVAN
+83 IIAPTRELALQVAN
-97 EIISFKGNKRL
+97 EIISFKGKKRL
-108 QVCAVYGGA
+108 FVAAVYGGA

-123 RDLNRG
+123 RDLQKG
-129 VHIVV
+129 VQIVV

-148 LDLSGISHVILDE
+148 LDLSGISHVVLDE

-172 DIETILRSTPENN
+172 DIESILRSTPENV

-190 SATMPREIL
+190 SATMPPEIR
-199 DIARKFMGDY
+199 DIARKFMGAY
-209 EMISVK
+209 EEIAVQK
-215 KEDVANASIEQMYYD
+215 QDVANSSIEQLYYD

-236 LEALIRI
+236 LEALVRI

-253 IFCQTKI
+253 IFCQTKL

-273 YGAEALHGDVSQSQR
+273 YGAEALHGDVSQHQR

-326 PQDPESYIHRIGR
+326 PQDPESYVHRIGR
-339 TGRAGKKGIAISLI
+339 TGRAGKKGVAISLI
-353 APPDFRKLSS
+353 SPPDFRKLSV
-363 IKRIA
+363 IKRIV
-368 KTEIKKGILPGIQE
+368 KTEIKKGTLPGVQE
-382 VINSKLDNLKEAVTA
+382 VINSKLENLKSDITGLIEA
-397 TIAAGELEKYLVTAE
+397 GNLDKYLVTAE
-412 EMLAFSTPEEV
+412 ELLAFNSPEEV
-423 VAALLKQLLA
+423 VAALLKQTLA
-433 DSIDESNFGNISEVV
+433 DTIDESNFGVISEVTPGG
-448 AGGRDSRG
+448 GGREGRG
-456 GRDFERRGTDRGFG
+456 GKFGRD
-470 GAGRFGRDRDRGGDR
+470 FGRDRDFGGGRRDGGDR
-485 GGFGRDRDGG
+485 F
-495 GDRSRRSFSGATGT
+495 RRSFSGNTNGH
-509 GGNREGGERL
+509 GEGERL

-526 DNLTPRTLVDL
+526 DNLTPRKLVDL
-537 IHEKSGV
+537 INEKSGV

-564 DRDADRVINA
+564 DRDADRIINA
-574 LNKDSK
+574 LNRDSK

>member
-1 MEVTQ
+1 LQAFLKHIMNLTEEQ
-6 DVEVTF
+6 DVTF
-12 RDLGLSEGTLAAVEA
+12 RDLGLSENVLQAVEA
-27 KGFITPSPIQAAC
+27 KGFTKPSPIQAAC
-40 IPMLLRNEKDI
+40 IPILLKNEKDI

-60 KTAAFGLPLIDL
+60 KTAAFGLPLIEL
-72 LDEENRSPQAI
+72 LDEENRVPQAI

-123 RDLNRG
+123 RDLSRG

-148 LDLSGISHVILDE
+148 LNLGAITHAVLDE

-172 DIETILRSTPENN
+172 DIESILRSTPDGI

-190 SATMPREIL
+190 SATMPPEIR
-199 DIARKFMGDY
+199 DIARKFMGEY
-209 EMISVK
+209 EEIAVQK
-215 KEDVANASIEQMYYD
+215 QQIANASIEQMYYD

-236 LEALIRI
+236 LEALVRI

-273 YGAEALHGDVSQSQR
+273 YGAEALHGDVSQNQR

-339 TGRAGKKGIAISLI
+339 TGRAGKTGIAISLVS
-353 APPDFRKLSS
+353 PPDFRKLAV
-363 IKRIA
+363 IKRLV
-368 KTEIKKGILPGIQE
+368 KTEIRKATLPGVQE
-382 VINSKLDNLKEAVTA
+382 VINSKLEHMKADVTETIEAGNLD
-397 TIAAGELEKYLVTAE
+397 KYLVTAE
-412 EMLAFSTPEEV
+412 ELLAFSSPEEV
-423 VAALLKQLLA
+423 VAALLKLNLA
-433 DSIDESNFGNISEVV
+433 DTINESNFGAISEVV
-448 AGGRDSRG
+448 NGGRG
-456 GRDFERRGTDRGFG
+456 DRGSYG
-470 GAGRFGRDRDRGGDR
+470 DRGDR
-485 GGFGRDRDGG
+485 GGKFGRRDRDRDGG
-495 GDRSRRSFSGATGT
+495 RDGGDRFRKSFSG
-509 GGNREGGERL
+509 NREEGERL

-537 IHEKSGV
+537 INEKSGV
-544 PGRFINEV
+544 PGRFINNV
-552 KVMEKFSFVSVS
+552 KVMEKFSFISVS
-564 DRDADRVINA
+564 ERDADRIINA
-574 LNKDSK
+574 LNKDSR

>member
-1 MEVTQ
+1 ME
-6 DVEVTF
+6 
-12 RDLGLSEGTLAAVEA
+12 AIEA
-27 KGFITPSPIQAAC
+27 KGFTIPTPIQAAC
-40 IPMLLRNEKDI
+40 IPVLLKDEKDI

-83 VITPTRELALQVAN
+83 IIAPTRELALQVAN
-97 EIISFKGNKRL
+97 EIISFKGKKRL
-108 QVCAVYGGA
+108 FVAAVYGGA

-123 RDLNRG
+123 RDLQKG
-129 VHIVV
+129 VQIVV

-148 LDLSGISHVILDE
+148 LDLSGISHVVLDE

-172 DIETILRSTPENN
+172 DIESILRSTPENV

-190 SATMPREIL
+190 SATMPPEIR
-199 DIARKFMGDY
+199 DIARKFMGAY
-209 EMISVK
+209 EEIAVQK
-215 KEDVANASIEQMYYD
+215 QDVANSSIEQLYYD

-236 LEALIRI
+236 LEALVRI

-253 IFCQTKI
+253 IFCQTKL

-273 YGAEALHGDVSQSQR
+273 YGAEALHGDVSQHQR

-326 PQDPESYIHRIGR
+326 PQDPESYVHRIGR
-339 TGRAGKKGIAISLI
+339 TGRAGKKGVAISLI
-353 APPDFRKLSS
+353 SPPDFRKLSV
-363 IKRIA
+363 IKRIV
-368 KTEIKKGILPGIQE
+368 KTEIKKGTLPGVQE
-382 VINSKLDNLKEAVTA
+382 VINSKLENLKSDITGLIEA
-397 TIAAGELEKYLVTAE
+397 GNLDKYLVTAE
-412 EMLAFSTPEEV
+412 ELLAFNSPEEV
-423 VAALLKQLLA
+423 VAALLKQTLA
-433 DSIDESNFGNISEVV
+433 DTIDESNFGVISEVTPG
-448 AGGRDSRG
+448 GGREGRG
-456 GRDFERRGTDRGFG
+456 GK
-470 GAGRFGRDRDRGGDR
+470 FGRDRDFGRGDRDFGGGRRDGGDR
-485 GGFGRDRDGG
+485 F
-495 GDRSRRSFSGATGT
+495 RRSFSGNTNGH
-509 GGNREGGERL
+509 GEGERL

-526 DNLTPRTLVDL
+526 DNLTPRKLVDL
-537 IHEKSGV
+537 INEKSGV

-564 DRDADRVINA
+564 DRDADRIINA
-574 LNKDSK
+574 LNRDSK

>member
-1 MEVTQ
+1 ME
-6 DVEVTF
+6 
-12 RDLGLSEGTLAAVEA
+12 AVEA
-27 KGFITPSPIQAAC
+27 KGFVTPSPIQAAC
-40 IPMLLRNEKDI
+40 IPILLKDEKDI

-83 VITPTRELALQVAN
+83 VIAPTRELALQVAN
-97 EIISFKGNKRL
+97 EIISFKGKKRL
-108 QVCAVYGGA
+108 FVAAVYGGA

-123 RDLNRG
+123 RDLQKG
-129 VHIVV
+129 VQIVV

-148 LDLSGISHVILDE
+148 LDLSGISHVVLDE

-172 DIETILRSTPENN
+172 DIESILRSTPENI

-190 SATMPREIL
+190 SATMPPEIR
-199 DIARKFMGDY
+199 DIARKFMGEY
-209 EMISVK
+209 EEIAVQK
-215 KEDVANASIEQMYYD
+215 QDVANTSIEQMYYD

-236 LEALIRI
+236 LEALVRI

-273 YGAEALHGDVSQSQR
+273 YAAEALHGDVSQHQR

-326 PQDPESYIHRIGR
+326 PQDPESYVHRIGR
-339 TGRAGKKGIAISLI
+339 TGRAGKKGVAISLI
-353 APPDFRKLSS
+353 SPPDFRKLSI
-363 IKRIA
+363 IKRIV
-368 KTEIKKGILPGIQE
+368 KTEIKKGTLPGVQE
-382 VINSKLDNLKEAVTA
+382 VINSKLEHLKSD
-397 TIAAGELEKYLVTAE
+397 IADLVESGNLEKYMGTAE
-412 EMLAFSTPEEV
+412 ELLETHSPEEV
-423 VAALLKQLLA
+423 VAALLRHTLA
-433 DSIDESNFGNISEVV
+433 DTIDESNFGFITEVV
-448 AGGRDSRG
+448 PGGGREGRG
-456 GRDFERRGTDRGFG
+456 GK
-470 GAGRFGRDRDRGGDR
+470 FGRDRDFGGGRDFGRREGGDR
-485 GGFGRDRDGG
+485 GERF
-495 GDRSRRSFSGATGT
+495 RRSFSGN
-509 GGNREGGERL
+509 NRDGERL

-526 DNLTPRTLVDL
+526 DNLTPRKLVDL

-564 DRDADRVINA
+564 DRDADRIISA
-574 LNKDSK
+574 LNKDTK
-580 GNRTIAERSQK
+580 GSRTIAERSQK

>member
-1 MEVTQ
+1 MEVIQ
-6 DVEVTF
+6 DNVVTF
-12 RDLGLSEGTLAAVEA
+12 RDLGLSENTLEAVEA
-27 KGFITPSPIQAAC
+27 KGFVTPSPIQAAC
-40 IPMLLRNEKDI
+40 IPILLRDEKDI

-83 VITPTRELALQVAN
+83 IIAPTRELALQVAN
-97 EIISFKGNKRL
+97 EIISFKGKKRL
-108 QVCAVYGGA
+108 FVAAVYGGA

-123 RDLNRG
+123 RDLQKG
-129 VHIVV
+129 VQIVV

-148 LDLSGISHVILDE
+148 LDLSGISHVVLDE

-172 DIETILRSTPENN
+172 DIESILRSTPENI

-190 SATMPREIL
+190 SATMPPEIR
-199 DIARKFMGDY
+199 DIARKFMGEY
-209 EMISVK
+209 EEIAVQK
-215 KEDVANASIEQMYYD
+215 QDIANASIEQLYYD

-236 LEALIRI
+236 LEALVRI

-273 YGAEALHGDVSQSQR
+273 YGAEALHGDVSQHQR

-326 PQDPESYIHRIGR
+326 PQDPESYVHRIGR
-339 TGRAGKKGIAISLI
+339 TGRAGKKGVAISLI
-353 APPDFRKLSS
+353 SPPDFRKLSV
-363 IKRIA
+363 IKRIV
-368 KTEIKKGILPGIQE
+368 KTEIKKGTLPGVHE
-382 VINSKLDNLKEAVTA
+382 VINSKLEHVKSDIADLIEA
-397 TIAAGELEKYLVTAE
+397 GGLEKYLVTAE
-412 EMLAFSTPEEV
+412 ELLAFNSPEEV
-423 VAALLKQLLA
+423 VAALLRRTLA
-433 DSIDESNFGNISEVV
+433 DTIDESNFGIISEVV
-448 AGGRDSRG
+448 PGGRDGRG
-456 GRDFERRGTDRGFG
+456 GGK
-470 GAGRFGRDRDRGGDR
+470 FGRDRDFGGGRDFGRREGGDR
-485 GGFGRDRDGG
+485 F
-495 GDRSRRSFSGATGT
+495 RRSFSGNA
-509 GGNREGGERL
+509 GGGDGERL

-526 DNLTPRTLVDL
+526 DNLTPRKLVDL

-564 DRDADRVINA
+564 DRDADRIISA
-574 LNKDSK
+574 LNKDAK
-580 GNRTIAERSQK
+580 GSRTIAERSQK

>member
-1 MEVTQ
+1 MEVIQ
-6 DVEVTF
+6 ENVVTF
-12 RDLGLSEGTLAAVEA
+12 RDLGLTENTLEAIEA
-27 KGFITPSPIQAAC
+27 KGFTIPTPIQAAC
-40 IPMLLRNEKDI
+40 IPVLLKDEKDI

-83 VITPTRELALQVAN
+83 IIAPTRELALQVAN
-97 EIISFKGNKRL
+97 EIISFKGKKRL
-108 QVCAVYGGA
+108 FVAAVYGGA

-123 RDLNRG
+123 RDLQKG
-129 VHIVV
+129 VQIVV

-148 LDLSGISHVILDE
+148 LDLSGISHVVLDE

-172 DIETILRSTPENN
+172 DIESILRSTPENV

-190 SATMPREIL
+190 SATMPPEIR
-199 DIARKFMGDY
+199 DIARKFMGAY
-209 EMISVK
+209 EEIAVQK
-215 KEDVANASIEQMYYD
+215 QDVANSSIEQLYYD

-236 LEALIRI
+236 LEALVRI

-253 IFCQTKI
+253 IFCQTKL

-273 YGAEALHGDVSQSQR
+273 YGAEALHGDVSQHQR

-326 PQDPESYIHRIGR
+326 PQDPESYVHRIGR
-339 TGRAGKKGIAISLI
+339 TGRAGKKGVAISLI
-353 APPDFRKLSS
+353 SPPDFRKLSV
-363 IKRIA
+363 IKRIV
-368 KTEIKKGILPGIQE
+368 KTEIKKGTLPGVQE
-382 VINSKLDNLKEAVTA
+382 VINSKLENLKSDITGLIEA
-397 TIAAGELEKYLVTAE
+397 GNLDKYLVTAE
-412 EMLAFSTPEEV
+412 ELLAFNSPEEV
-423 VAALLKQLLA
+423 VAALLKQTLA
-433 DSIDESNFGNISEVV
+433 DTIDESNFGVISEVTPG
-448 AGGRDSRG
+448 GGREGRG
-456 GRDFERRGTDRGFG
+456 GK
-470 GAGRFGRDRDRGGDR
+470 FGRDRDFGRGDRDFGGGRRDGGDR
-485 GGFGRDRDGG
+485 F
-495 GDRSRRSFSGATGT
+495 RRSFSGNTNGH
-509 GGNREGGERL
+509 GEGERL

-526 DNLTPRTLVDL
+526 DNLTPRKLVDL
-537 IHEKSGV
+537 INEKSGV

-564 DRDADRVINA
+564 DRDADRIINA
-574 LNKDSK
+574 LNRDSK